1 MNPPIPRVWLGL
13 ALMFAIA
20 TAAVITNTVNGWTSL
35 VPVSEDV
42 PLLTRHVLFTLEL
55 TVLAVAVEAT
65 WWAVSSRRSRSRSRS

>member
-20 TAAVITNTVNGWTSL
+20 AAAVITNTVNGWTSL

-42 PLLTRHVLFTLEL
+42 PLVTRHVLFTLEL
-55 TVLAVAVEAT
+55 TVLAVVVEAT
-65 WWAVSSRRSRSRSRS
+65 WWAVWSRRSRSRSRS

>member
-13 ALMFAIA
+13 ALLFAIA
-20 TAAVITNTVNGWTSL
+20 AAAVITNTVSGWTNL

-55 TVLAVAVEAT
+55 TVLGVLVEAT
-65 WWAVSSRRSRSRSRS
+65 WWAVWSRRSRSRSHS

>member
-13 ALMFAIA
+13 ALMVAIA
-20 TAAVITNTVNGWTSL
+20 AAAVITNTVSGWTTL

-55 TVLAVAVEAT
+55 TVLAVVVEAT
-65 WWAVSSRRSRSRSRS
+65 WWAVWSRRSRSRSHS